1 MAESLTIPGVKGAFA
16 IGLTWQHEE
25 IPPKRPAL
33 RANAI
38 SMGRNVRWAVV
49 HTSAGGAVQSGY
61 CEPISGVKPG
71 KVKPLAAYVADRH
84 PQPWRG
90 IYQLDEDRYWYIA
103 VRQGHAIIAGSD
115 CVGSLSEL
123 AAVRAH
129 HDGLGDWTE
138 VDGSFDN
145 LVQMARGAKRA
156 VAALQDVHAG
166 PWRTTAVASAV
177 LGMLGV
183 VAAGGWYWYDQ
194 QQEAERAEIARKQAA
209 FAAQQAKS
217 AAAQFVYPWARDAM
231 PSAFASACADAWE
244 GQELGVK
251 GWPLASWECK
261 PSPTGVAVGVG
272 WKRDG
277 GLAVDAPGFL
287 GGDGSS
293 SSRSLDVPVRFRG
306 SSQQAENQAGAQR
319 AMWSLAQAFGLD
331 LQLTL
336 QAAPIQKDTS
346 VPPDPWVK
354 YSAVLTLY
362 APPWTAPAGR
372 LDDVPGLRINEISFD
387 ANTQKWKAI
396 GTLYAMRA
404 GAVRAVA
411 NRIDSGGQP

>member
-25 IPPKRPAL
+25 VPPKRTAL
-33 RANAI
+33 RANALG
-38 SMGRNVRWAVV
+38 MGRNVRWAVV

-61 CEPISGVKPG
+61 CEPINGVKPA

-90 IYQLDEDRYWYIA
+90 VYRLDDERYWYIA
-103 VRQGHAIIAGSD
+103 VRQGQAIIAGSD

-129 HDGLGDWTE
+129 HDGFGDWSE
-138 VDGSFDN
+138 FDGSFDE

-156 VAALQDVHAG
+156 VATLQDVHAG
-166 PWRTTAVASAV
+166 PWRTTAVATALVGVLAV
-177 LGMLGV
+177 F
-183 VAAGGWYWYDQ
+183 AAGGWYWYDQ
-194 QQEAERAEIARKQAA
+194 QQEAERAEIARKQAL
-209 FAAQQAKS
+209 FAAQQAKT
-217 AAAQFVYPWARDAM
+217 AAAQFVYPWTREAM
-231 PSAFASACADAWE
+231 PSAFAGACAEAWE
-244 GQELGVK
+244 KQELGVK

-261 PSPTGVAVGVG
+261 PSPTGIAVGVG

-287 GGDGSS
+287 GSDGSNSS
-293 SSRSLDVPVRFRG
+293 SSADVRVQFGR
-306 SSQQAENQAGAQR
+306 SSQQAENQAAAQR
-319 AMWSLAQAFGLD
+319 AMWSLAQAFGMD

-336 QAAPIQKDTS
+336 QAPPIQQDKS

-354 YSAVLTLY
+354 YSVALSLY
-362 APPWTAPAGR
+362 APPWSAPAGR
-372 LDDVPGLRINEISFD
+372 LDDVPGLRVSEISFD
-387 ANTQKWKAI
+387 AITQKWKAI

-404 GAVRAVA
+404 GAVAAVA
-411 NRIDSGGQP
+411 NNIYPGAQ